1 MSNICSQ
8 AAASSSACLQ
18 AQALAPRTGRTRT
31 GRTPKKKTP
40 QKPTA
45 ADAKELVPG
54 GGDTAA
60 IACPKDC
67 NSGSPDFTRQ
77 SNPTWNDR
85 AVTAGLRVQN
95 QNLPQPLHCGDK
107 NAKHL
112 QSSQKRPASFT
123 PEKSSRLKCLR
134 LSATCSIVSDLASN
148 RGWTA
153 PRNKRLTGSSS
164 ARDASTPRKLQPDAA
179 RASPYSSTAASK
191 QTKELSI
198 LPATSSTTPSI
209 STGAPFKKPSQCSA
223 PASTPATH
231 FEGCSRTK
239 LHNSK
244 IPLATTVSTLRR
256 PCVVPSTVTFLNQ
269 MGPRRSVPST
279 VTFLNQMGP
288 GCSVPISSSGIQSCS
303 TAVTQTWRTSSPLQ
317 QHLLPDRLAC
327 KAGSSFHTPPL
338 LQGPASG
345 RYDAALF
352 RTPQDPPRTSASAMK
367 ATPPLCRCGRRAKR
381 RTVQTP
387 GPNTGRCFFS
397 CIKGTPNSAS
407 PKTSGCGFFQ
417 WEQASATASAVH
429 TSPVIRQVY
438 GGHSVGLAAPVTL
451 RLKVPA
457 SLAGHR
463 TVWLSSLRAKSLR

>member
-1 MSNICSQ
+1 M
-8 AAASSSACLQ
+8 L
-18 AQALAPRTGRTRT
+18 
-31 GRTPKKKTP
+31 
-40 QKPTA
+40 
-45 ADAKELVPG
+45 
-54 GGDTAA
+54 
-60 IACPKDC
+60 
-67 NSGSPDFTRQ
+67 
-77 SNPTWNDR
+77 
-85 AVTAGLRVQN
+85 
-95 QNLPQPLHCGDK
+95 
-107 NAKHL
+107 
-112 QSSQKRPASFT
+112 
-123 PEKSSRLKCLR
+123 
-134 LSATCSIVSDLASN
+134 DLASN
-148 RGWTA
+148 CGCTA

-164 ARDASTPRKLQPDAA
+164 AHDASTPRKLQPDAA
-179 RASPYSSTAASK
+179 RASPYSSTTASK

-231 FEGCSRTK
+231 FEGCPSSRTK

-256 PCVVPSTVTFLNQ
+256 PCVVPSTVMFLNQ

-279 VTFLNQMGP
+279 VTFLNQTGP
-288 GCSVPISSSGIQSCS
+288 GCSVPVSSSGIQSCS
-303 TAVTQTWRTSSPLQ
+303 TAVAQTRRTSSPLQ
-317 QHLLPDRLAC
+317 QHLLPDRPAC
-327 KAGSSFHTPPL
+327 KAGSPFHTPL
-338 LQGPASG
+338 LQGPAGG

-417 WEQASATASAVH
+417 WEQASATASAAH
-429 TSPVIRQVY
+429 ASPVIRQVY
-438 GGHSVGLAAPVTL
+438 GGHGAGLAAPVTL
-451 RLKVPA
+451 RLKAPA

-463 TVWLSSLRAKSLR
+463 TVGLSSLRAKSLR

>member
-1 MSNICSQ
+1 MSNVCSQ

-45 ADAKELVPG
+45 ADAEELVPG
-54 GGDTAA
+54 GDDAAA

-77 SNPTWNDR
+77 SDPTWNDR
-85 AVTAGLRVQN
+85 AVTAGLRVRN
-95 QNLPQPLHCGDK
+95 QNLPQPQHCGDK

-123 PEKSSRLKCLR
+123 PEKSSRLKCLK
-134 LSATCSIVSDLASN
+134 LSAMCSIVSDLSSN
-148 RGWTA
+148 RGWTS
-153 PRNKRLTGSSS
+153 PRNKHLTGSSS
-164 ARDASTPRKLQPDAA
+164 AHDASAPRKLQPDAA
-179 RASPYSSTAASK
+179 RVSPYSSTTASK
-191 QTKELSI
+191 PTKLSI

-209 STGAPFKKPSQCSA
+209 SPGAPFKKPSLHSA

-231 FEGCSRTK
+231 VEGCPSSRTK

-244 IPLATTVSTLRR
+244 IPLATTVSTRGR

-269 MGPRRSVPST
+269 T
-279 VTFLNQMGP
+279 GP
-288 GCSVPISSSGIQSCS
+288 GRSVPISSSGVQSCS
-303 TAVTQTWRTSSPLQ
+303 TAMAQTRRTPSPPQ
-317 QHLLPDRLAC
+317 QHLLPDRTAC
-327 KAGSSFHTPPL
+327 KAGGSFHTPL
-338 LQGPASG
+338 LQRPVRG

-397 CIKGTPNSAS
+397 CTKGTPNSAS

-417 WEQASATASAVH
+417 WEQASAAASAAH
-429 TSPVIRQVY
+429 ASPAIIRVY
-438 GGHSVGLAAPVTL
+438 AGHGAGLATPVTL

-457 SLAGHR
+457 SLAGRR
-463 TVWLSSLRAKSLR
+463 TLGLSSLCAKSLR